1 MGLLMLAVSW
11 LASWQLWRRG
21 LPAAW
26 LQRVLVVMSFS
37 GWIAV
42 VAGWYTTEMGRQ
54 PWLVHGILRTAEA
67 AAPNVG
73 SGLILTSL
81 AMYLLLYLVLIV
93 AYVSVLFYLA
103 RKAGDA
109 SPAPEATS

>member
-1 MGLLMLAVSW
+1 
-11 LASWQLWRRG
+11 
-21 LPAAW
+21 
-26 LQRVLVVMSFS
+26 VLVVMSFS